1 MTRSYGAGVIRVV
14 LADDHQI
21 LLDGLRRLI
30 DSKGDMHVVATAT
43 DAPTAIDAVRE
54 HRPDVLVLDLSMPG
68 GGGLEVARR
77 LREMEFATKIVILT
91 MYAEERF
98 VMEAVRLGAAG
109 YVLKRAGDTE
119 LFEAIRAVAAG
130 EAYLTP
136 AAIRLLLITQ
146 QNDAGRAEPELSS
159 REREVLRFTA
169 RGFSNLEIAERLFV
183 SPKTVDTYRSR
194 VMAKL
199 DLHRRSELVDY
210 ALRHGLLE

>member
-1 MTRSYGAGVIRVV
+1 MIRIV

-30 DSKGDMHVVATAT
+30 EANGDMQVVATAI
-43 DAPTAIDAVRE
+43 DAPTAIESARV
-54 HRPDVLVLDLSMPG
+54 HRPDVIVLDINMPG

-77 LREMEFATKIVILT
+77 VREMELPSKIVVLT
-91 MYAEERF
+91 MYAEDRY
-98 VMEAVRLGAAG
+98 VMEAVRLGASG
-109 YVLKRAGDTE
+109 YVLKRSADKD
-119 LFEAIRAVAAG
+119 LLEAIRTVAAG

-136 AAIRLLLITQ
+136 AAVRLLLATQ
-146 QNDAGRAEPELSS
+146 QSEAGRPEPALSS

-169 RGFSNLEIAERLFV
+169 RGFSNLEIAERLLV

-194 VMAKL
+194 IMAKL

>member
-1 MTRSYGAGVIRVV
+1 MIRVM

-30 DSKGDMHVVATAT
+30 DSTGDMKVVTTAT
-43 DAPTAIDAVRE
+43 DAASAIAAVQE
-54 HRPDVLVLDLSMPG
+54 HRPDVLVLDVSMP

-77 LREMEFATKIVILT
+77 LREMELPTKIVILT
-91 MYAEERF
+91 MFAEDRY

-109 YVLKRAGDTE
+109 YVLKRSADRE
-119 LFEAIRAVAAG
+119 LLEAIRAVAAG

-136 AAIRLLLITQ
+136 AAVRLLLATQ
-146 QNDAGRAEPELSS
+146 QSDNLRAEPALSP

-169 RGFSNLEIAERLFV
+169 RGYSNLEIAERLFV

-194 VMAKL
+194 IMAKL
-199 DLHRRSELVDY
+199 DLHRRSQLVEY
-210 ALRHGLLE
+210 ALSHGLLE

>member
-1 MTRSYGAGVIRVV
+1 MIRVM

-21 LLDGLRRLI
+21 LMDGLRRLI
-30 DSKGDMHVVATAT
+30 DSTGDMKVVTTAT
-43 DAPTAIDAVRE
+43 DAASAIAAVQE
-54 HRPDVLVLDLSMPG
+54 HRPDVLVLDVSMP

-77 LREMEFATKIVILT
+77 LREMELPTKIVILT
-91 MYAEERF
+91 MFAEDRY

-109 YVLKRAGDTE
+109 YVLKRSADRE
-119 LFEAIRAVAAG
+119 LLEAIRAVAAG

-136 AAIRLLLITQ
+136 AAVRLLLATQ
-146 QNDAGRAEPELSS
+146 QSDNSRAEPTLSP

-194 VMAKL
+194 IMAKL
-199 DLHRRSELVDY
+199 DLHRRSELVEY
-210 ALRHGLLE
+210 ALGHGLLE

>member
-1 MTRSYGAGVIRVV
+1 MIRVM

-30 DSKGDMHVVATAT
+30 DSTGDMKVVATAT
-43 DAPTAIDAVRE
+43 DAATAVAAAQE
-54 HRPDVLVLDLSMPG
+54 HRPDVLVLDISMP

-77 LREMEFATKIVILT
+77 VREMELATKIVVLT
-91 MYAEERF
+91 MFAEDRY

-109 YVLKRAGDTE
+109 YVLKRSADRD
-119 LFEAIRAVAAG
+119 LLEAIRAVAAG

-136 AAIRLLLITQ
+136 AAVRLLLATHRTE
-146 QNDAGRAEPELSS
+146 NGRAEPALSP

-169 RGFSNLEIAERLFV
+169 RGYSNLEIAERLFV

-194 VMAKL
+194 IMAKL
-199 DLHRRSELVDY
+199 DLHRRSELVEY
-210 ALRHGLLE
+210 ALGHGLLE

>member
-1 MTRSYGAGVIRVV
+1 MIRVV

-30 DSKGDMHVVATAT
+30 DAKGDMQVVATAT
-43 DAPTAIDAVRE
+43 DTQSAVEAARE
-54 HRPDVLVLDLSMPG
+54 HRPDVLVLDISMPG

-77 LREMEFATKIVILT
+77 LREMELPTKVVVLT
-91 MYAEERF
+91 MYSEDRY

-109 YVLKRAGDTE
+109 YVLKRSADAD
-119 LFEAIRAVAAG
+119 LIEAIRAVAAG

-136 AAIRLLLITQ
+136 AAVRLLLATQ
-146 QNDAGRAEPELSS
+146 QQESGRTEQALSP

-169 RGFSNLEIAERLFV
+169 RGFSNLEIAGRLFV

-194 VMAKL
+194 IMAKL
-199 DLHRRSELVDY
+199 DLHRRSELVEY

>member
-1 MTRSYGAGVIRVV
+1 MISVV

-30 DSKGDMHVVATAT
+30 DAQSDMHVLATAN
-43 DAPTAIDAVRE
+43 DAASAIEAARSNK
-54 HRPDVLVLDLSMPG
+54 PDVLVLDISMPG
-68 GGGLEVARR
+68 GGGIEVARR
-77 LREMEFATKIVILT
+77 LREMELPTKIVILT
-91 MYAEERF
+91 MYAEERY

-109 YVLKRAGDTE
+109 YVLKRAADKD
-119 LFEAIRAVAAG
+119 LIEAIRTVAAG

-136 AAIRLLLITQ
+136 SAVRLLLATQ
-146 QNDAGRAEPELSS
+146 QSESGRPEPVLSP
-159 REREVLRFTA
+159 REREVLRLTA

-194 VMAKL
+194 TMVKL
-199 DLHRRSELVDY
+199 DLHRRSELVEY

>member
-1 MTRSYGAGVIRVV
+1 MTPLRVV

-21 LLDGLRRLI
+21 LVDGLRRLI
-30 DSKGDMHVVATAT
+30 DATPDLRVVATAR
-43 DAPTAIDAVRE
+43 DAESAIAVVRQE
-54 HRPDVLVLDLSMPG
+54 RPDVLVLDLSMPG

-77 LREMEFATKIVILT
+77 IREMEPPTKIVVLT
-91 MYAEERF
+91 MWAEDRY
-98 VMEAVRLGAAG
+98 VLEAVRLGVAG
-109 YVLKRAGDTE
+109 YVLKRSADRD
-119 LFEAIRAVAAG
+119 LLEAIRTVG
-130 EAYLTP
+130 RGDAYLTST
-136 AAIRLLLITQ
+136 AVRLLLATQ
-146 QNDAGRAEPELSS
+146 RPEPAAPALSA

-210 ALRHGLLE
+210 ALRHGLME

>member
-1 MTRSYGAGVIRVV
+1 MIRIV

-21 LLDGLRRLI
+21 LLDGLKRLI
-30 DSKGDMHVVATAT
+30 DAKADMQVVATAT
-43 DAPTAIDAVRE
+43 DATAAAQATRE
-54 HRPDVLVLDLSMPG
+54 HRPDVLVLDISMPG

-77 LREMEFATKIVILT
+77 VRDMELPTKIVVLT
-91 MYAEERF
+91 MYAEERY

-109 YVLKRAGDTE
+109 YVLKRSADSE
-119 LFEAIRAVAAG
+119 LIEAIRAVAAG

-136 AAIRLLLITQ
+136 TAVRLLLATQ
-146 QNDAGRAEPELSS
+146 QTETGRPEAVLSA

-194 VMAKL
+194 IMAKL
-199 DLHRRSELVDY
+199 DLHRRSELVEY

>member
-1 MTRSYGAGVIRVV
+1 MIRIV

-21 LLDGLRRLI
+21 LLDGLKRLI
-30 DSKGDMHVVATAT
+30 DAKGDMHVVATAT
-43 DAPTAIDAVRE
+43 DATSAIAATHE
-54 HRPDVLVLDLSMPG
+54 HRPDVLVLDISMPG

-77 LREMEFATKIVILT
+77 IREMELPTKIVVLT
-91 MYAEERF
+91 MYAEDRY

-109 YVLKRAGDTE
+109 YVLKRSADSE
-119 LFEAIRAVAAG
+119 LTEAIRAVAAG

-136 AAIRLLLITQ
+136 SAVRLLLATQ
-146 QNDAGRAEPELSS
+146 QTDSGRSDAALSP

-169 RGFSNLEIAERLFV
+169 RGFSNLEIAEKLFV

-194 VMAKL
+194 IMAKL
-199 DLHRRSELVDY
+199 DLHRRSDLVDY

>member
-1 MTRSYGAGVIRVV
+1 MIRVV

-30 DSKGDMHVVATAT
+30 DANGDMQVVATAI
-43 DAPTAIDAVRE
+43 DAPTAVEAARA
-54 HRPDVLVLDLSMPG
+54 HRPDVIVLDINMPG

-77 LREMEFATKIVILT
+77 VREMELPSKIVVLT
-91 MYAEERF
+91 MYAEDRY

-109 YVLKRAGDTE
+109 YVLKRSADKD
-119 LFEAIRAVAAG
+119 LLEAIRTVAAG

-136 AAIRLLLITQ
+136 TAVRLLLATQ
-146 QNDAGRAEPELSS
+146 QNEAGRPEPALSS
-159 REREVLRFTA
+159 REREVLRYTA

-194 VMAKL
+194 IMAKL
-199 DLHRRSELVDY
+199 DLHRRSELVEY

>member
-1 MTRSYGAGVIRVV
+1 MIRIV

-21 LLDGLRRLI
+21 LLDGLKRLI
-30 DSKGDMHVVATAT
+30 DAKGDMQVVATAT
-43 DAPTAIDAVRE
+43 DAMSAIDAART
-54 HRPDVLVLDLSMPG
+54 HRPDVLVLDIAMP

-77 LREMEFATKIVILT
+77 LQEMELPTRIVVLT
-91 MYAEERF
+91 MYAEDRY

-109 YVLKRAGDTE
+109 YVLKRSADRE
-119 LFEAIRAVAAG
+119 LIEAIRAVAAG

-136 AAIRLLLITQ
+136 AAIRLLLATQ
-146 QNDAGRAEPELSS
+146 QNENARPEPTLSQ

-169 RGFSNLEIAERLFV
+169 RGFSNLEIAGRLFV

-194 VMAKL
+194 IMAKL
-199 DLHRRSELVDY
+199 DLHRRSELVEY

>member
-1 MTRSYGAGVIRVV
+1 MIRVM

-30 DSKGDMHVVATAT
+30 DSTGDMKVVTTAT
-43 DAPTAIDAVRE
+43 DAASAIAAAQE
-54 HRPDVLVLDLSMPG
+54 HRPDVLVLDVSMP

-77 LREMEFATKIVILT
+77 LREMELPTKIVILT
-91 MYAEERF
+91 MFAEDRY

-109 YVLKRAGDTE
+109 YVLKRSADRE
-119 LFEAIRAVAAG
+119 LLEAIRAVAAG

-136 AAIRLLLITQ
+136 AAVRLLLATH
-146 QNDAGRAEPELSS
+146 QNDNGRAEPTLSP

-169 RGFSNLEIAERLFV
+169 RGYSNLEIAERLFV

-194 VMAKL
+194 IMAKL
-199 DLHRRSELVDY
+199 DLHRRSELVEY
-210 ALRHGLLE
+210 ALGHGLLE

>member
-1 MTRSYGAGVIRVV
+1 MIRIV

-30 DSKGDMHVVATAT
+30 DAKGDMQVVAVAT
-43 DAPTAIDAVRE
+43 DAATAIEAARV
-54 HRPDVLVLDLSMPG
+54 HKPDVLVLDISMPG

-77 LREMEFATKIVILT
+77 VREMGLPTKIVVLT
-91 MYAEERF
+91 MYAEDRY

-109 YVLKRAGDTE
+109 YVLKRSADKE
-119 LFEAIRAVAAG
+119 LLDAIRSVAAG

-136 AAIRLLLITQ
+136 AAVRLLLATQ
-146 QNDAGRAEPELSS
+146 QNEGGRPEPPLSP

-194 VMAKL
+194 IMAKL
-199 DLHRRSELVDY
+199 DLHRRSEIVDY
-210 ALRHGLLE
+210 ALRRGLLE

>member
-1 MTRSYGAGVIRVV
+1 MISVV

-30 DSKGDMHVVATAT
+30 DAQTDMRVLATAN
-43 DAPTAIDAVRE
+43 DAASAIEAARSNK
-54 HRPDVLVLDLSMPG
+54 PDVLVLDISMPG
-68 GGGLEVARR
+68 GGGIEVARR
-77 LREMEFATKIVILT
+77 LREMELPTKIVILT
-91 MYAEERF
+91 MYAEERY

-109 YVLKRAGDTE
+109 YVLKRAADKD
-119 LFEAIRAVAAG
+119 LIEAIRTVAAG

-136 AAIRLLLITQ
+136 SAVRLLLATQ
-146 QNDAGRAEPELSS
+146 QSESGRPEPVLSP
-159 REREVLRFTA
+159 REREVLRLTA

-194 VMAKL
+194 TMVKL
-199 DLHRRSELVDY
+199 DLHRRSELVEY

>member
-1 MTRSYGAGVIRVV
+1 MIRVM

-21 LLDGLRRLI
+21 LMDGLRRLI
-30 DSKGDMHVVATAT
+30 DSTGDMKVVTTAT
-43 DAPTAIDAVRE
+43 DAASAIAAVQE
-54 HRPDVLVLDLSMPG
+54 HRPDVLVLDVSMP

-77 LREMEFATKIVILT
+77 LREMELPTKIVILT
-91 MYAEERF
+91 MFAEDRY

-109 YVLKRAGDTE
+109 YVLKRSADRE
-119 LFEAIRAVAAG
+119 LLEAIRAVAAG

-136 AAIRLLLITQ
+136 AAVRLLLATQ
-146 QNDAGRAEPELSS
+146 QSDHARAEPTLSP

-194 VMAKL
+194 IMAKL
-199 DLHRRSELVDY
+199 DLHRRSELVEY
-210 ALRHGLLE
+210 ALGHGLLE

>member
-1 MTRSYGAGVIRVV
+1 MIRVM

-30 DSKGDMHVVATAT
+30 DSTGDMKVVATAT
-43 DAPTAIDAVRE
+43 DAAMAIAAAQE
-54 HRPDVLVLDLSMPG
+54 HRPDVLVLDISMP

-77 LREMEFATKIVILT
+77 VREMELATKIVVLT
-91 MYAEERF
+91 MFAEDRY

-109 YVLKRAGDTE
+109 YVLKRSADRD
-119 LFEAIRAVAAG
+119 LLEAIRAVAAG

-136 AAIRLLLITQ
+136 AAVRLLLATQ
-146 QNDAGRAEPELSS
+146 RSENGRAEPALSP

-169 RGFSNLEIAERLFV
+169 RGYSNLEIAERLFV

-194 VMAKL
+194 IMAKL
-199 DLHRRSELVDY
+199 DLHRRSELVEY
-210 ALRHGLLE
+210 ALGHGLLE

>member
-1 MTRSYGAGVIRVV
+1 MIRIV

-21 LLDGLRRLI
+21 LLDGLKRLI
-30 DSKGDMHVVATAT
+30 DAKGDMQVVATAT
-43 DAPTAIDAVRE
+43 DAASAIDATRE
-54 HRPDVLVLDLSMPG
+54 HRPDVLVLDISMPG

-77 LREMEFATKIVILT
+77 IREMELPTKIVVLT
-91 MYAEERF
+91 MYAEDRY

-109 YVLKRAGDTE
+109 YVLKRSADSE
-119 LFEAIRAVAAG
+119 LTEAIRAVAAG

-136 AAIRLLLITQ
+136 TAVRLLLATQ
-146 QNDAGRAEPELSS
+146 QTETGRTDALLSP

-194 VMAKL
+194 IMAKL

>member
-1 MTRSYGAGVIRVV
+1 MIRIM

-30 DSKGDMHVVATAT
+30 DANGDMQVVATAT
-43 DAPTAIDAVRE
+43 DAPTAIEAARV
-54 HRPDVLVLDLSMPG
+54 HRPDVIVLDINMPG

-77 LREMEFATKIVILT
+77 VREMELPSRIVVLT
-91 MYAEERF
+91 MYAEDRY
-98 VMEAVRLGAAG
+98 VMEAVRLGASG
-109 YVLKRAGDTE
+109 YVLKRSADKE
-119 LFEAIRAVAAG
+119 LLDAIRAVASG

-136 AAIRLLLITQ
+136 TAVRLLLTTQ
-146 QNDAGRAEPELSS
+146 QSEIGRPEPALSS

-194 VMAKL
+194 IMGKL
-199 DLHRRSELVDY
+199 DLHRRSELVEY

>member
-1 MTRSYGAGVIRVV
+1 MIRIV

-30 DSKGDMHVVATAT
+30 DANGDMEVVATAT
-43 DAPTAIDAVRE
+43 DAATAIEAART
-54 HRPDVLVLDLSMPG
+54 HRPDVVVLDINMPG

-77 LREMEFATKIVILT
+77 IQEMQLPTKIVVLT
-91 MYAEERF
+91 MYAEDRY

-109 YVLKRAGDTE
+109 YVLKRSADTE
-119 LFEAIRAVAAG
+119 LLAAIRAVAAG
-130 EAYLTP
+130 DAYLTP
-136 AAIRLLLITQ
+136 AAVRILLATQ
-146 QNDAGRAEPELSS
+146 QHEVGRKGPALSP

-183 SPKTVDTYRSR
+183 SPKTIDTYRSR
-194 VMAKL
+194 IMAKL
-199 DLHRRSELVDY
+199 DLHRRSEIVDY

>member
-1 MTRSYGAGVIRVV
+1 VIRIV

-30 DSKGDMHVVATAT
+30 DATGDMHVVATA
-43 DAPTAIDAVRE
+43 IDASSAIEAARA
-54 HRPDVLVLDLSMPG
+54 HRPDILVLDISMPG

-77 LREMEFATKIVILT
+77 VREMELPTKIVVLT
-91 MYAEERF
+91 MYSEDRY

-109 YVLKRAGDTE
+109 YVLKRSADKD
-119 LFEAIRAVAAG
+119 LLEAIRAVAAG

-136 AAIRLLLITQ
+136 AAVRLLLATQ
-146 QNDAGRAEPELSS
+146 QRDIGRPEPALSA

-194 VMAKL
+194 LMAKL
-199 DLHRRSELVDY
+199 DLHRRSQLVDY
-210 ALRHGLLE
+210 ALRHGFME

>member
-1 MTRSYGAGVIRVV
+1 MIRVL

-30 DSKGDMHVVATAT
+30 DTTGDMRVVATAT
-43 DAPTAIDAVRE
+43 DAASAIDLAGE
-54 HRPDVLVLDLSMPG
+54 HRPDVLVLDISMP

-77 LREMEFATKIVILT
+77 VREMELPSRIVILT
-91 MYAEERF
+91 MFAEDRY

-109 YVLKRAGDTE
+109 YVLKRSADKD
-119 LFEAIRAVAAG
+119 LLEAIRAVAAG

-136 AAIRLLLITQ
+136 AAVRLLLATQ
-146 QNDAGRAEPELSS
+146 NSENPRTEQALSP

-169 RGFSNLEIAERLFV
+169 RGHSNLEIAERLFV

-194 VMAKL
+194 IMAKL
-199 DLHRRSELVDY
+199 DLHRRSELVEY
-210 ALRHGLLE
+210 ALTHGLLD